1 MDTSSK
7 NFSRY
12 FPISV
17 RDRKWGWHVT
27 TVGQK
32 ESLVVGKAFLGN
44 SRREHKFYVEVAV
57 VGRTRVISFRSV
69 PGQDDQPAA

>member
-1 MDTSSK
+1 MAETGQGYEGEWAAYPLDE
-7 NFSRY
+7 
-12 FPISV
+12 
-17 RDRKWGWHVT
+17 
-27 TVGQK
+27 VGQK